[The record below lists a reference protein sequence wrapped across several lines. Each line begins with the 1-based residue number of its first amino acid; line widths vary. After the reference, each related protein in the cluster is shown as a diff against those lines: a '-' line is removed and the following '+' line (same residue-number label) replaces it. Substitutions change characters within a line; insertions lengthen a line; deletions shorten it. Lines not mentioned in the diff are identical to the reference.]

1 MVWPFAQPDDGS
13 VWQHGQAPPLFF
25 SQKARMTARLS
36 APLFSIDSLL
46 QSPLSNHREFC
57 KELSERV
64 YEIFLKCPVP
74 ERNRKILHFDGKWS
88 PWPALQSEFQKF
100 RLEVANL
107 EKLSQKRLC
116 PEQVQRGI
124 VYQFSDRT
132 LEISLEDFLR
142 DNPGKTEADFMALK
156 AVSDEIYLEQARLET
171 AQGNKTF
178 SMTGLED
185 AIAHP
190 APSLDDSF
198 IMSDDRRRVKLAVD
212 KLFRC
217 GRLTVKQKERFVRH
231 FFAGVSLRKI
241 ASDEGVHFTSVD
253 ESIRRAVDKLRT
265 YFNEVK

>member
-1 MVWPFAQPDDGS
+1 MKNYRKSDYA
-13 VWQHGQAPPLFF
+13 LNKF
-25 SQKARMTARLS
+25 S
-36 APLFSIDSLL
+36 
-46 QSPLSNHREFC
+46 E
-57 KELSERV
+57 
-64 YEIFLKCPVP
+64 
-74 ERNRKILHFDGKWS
+74 
-88 PWPALQSEFQKF
+88 
-100 RLEVANL
+100 
-107 EKLSQKRLC
+107 
-116 PEQVQRGI
+116 GI

-217 GRLTVKQKERFVRH
+217 GKLTQKQKERFVRH
-231 FFAGVSLRKI
+231 FFTGVSLRKI
-241 ASDEGVHFTSVD
+241 ASDEGVH
-253 ESIRRAVDKLRT
+253 
-265 YFNEVK
+265 

>member
-1 MVWPFAQPDDGS
+1 
-13 VWQHGQAPPLFF
+13 
-25 SQKARMTARLS
+25 
-36 APLFSIDSLL
+36 
-46 QSPLSNHREFC
+46 
-57 KELSERV
+57 
-64 YEIFLKCPVP
+64 
-74 ERNRKILHFDGKWS
+74 
-88 PWPALQSEFQKF
+88 
-100 RLEVANL
+100 
-107 EKLSQKRLC
+107 
-116 PEQVQRGI
+116 
-124 VYQFSDRT
+124 
-132 LEISLEDFLR
+132 
-142 DNPGKTEADFMALK
+142 MALK